1 MSFISNIRDTF
12 VNVRKR
18 DYEETVEMHSA
29 LESLVKRALIDA
41 VPFDG
46 FVEQF
51 FPELPAHFH
60 GHFSFLAEKI
70 IASSGLYTV
79 QPLPKYEDTEAL
91 YQHRDYLRGMTQVM
105 KSSKEYEDHILRTA
119 HGIIFELVNALPDSV
134 TTPASDEIEISFEV
148 PASQFFHH
156 NGYELIDI
164 VLNHLFREELVDTP
178 LFISWRVIIL
188 NNFKALY
195 ENHHIRGNEYS
206 ARSLK
211 GKLPINDADSISKCN
226 T

>member
-29 LESLVKRALIDA
+29 LEVLVKRVLNEA

-46 FVEQF
+46 FIEKF

-60 GHFSFLAEKI
+60 GHFSFLVEKI
-70 IASSGLYTV
+70 ITSSGFYSI

-91 YQHRDYLRGMTQVM
+91 YQHRDYLRGMTHVM
-105 KSSKEYEDHILRTA
+105 TSSKEYEDHILRA
-119 HGIIFELVNALPDSV
+119 VHGIIFELVNALPDSV
-134 TTPASDEIEISFEV
+134 TTPASEEITVSFEV

-156 NGYELIDI
+156 NGHELIDI
-164 VLNHLFREELVDTP
+164 VLNCL
-178 LFISWRVIIL
+178 
-188 NNFKALY
+188 LY
-195 ENHHIRGNEYS
+195 TSPSPR
-206 ARSLK
+206 
-211 GKLPINDADSISKCN
+211 D
-226 T
+226 